1 MRAEPKPR
9 IAVALHDPIP
19 AMRWKLLTWKGVR
32 PDPQP
37 QAMQSLYVPLRRS
50 VACSHRLCCCPS
62 LSVVGNRCRLLP
74 NVASW
79 GGSVANSGNSVAN
92 RGTRGSAGPNRLN
105 AMISRINLSP
115 IRDLRFEKPI
125 TMAGQLRRA
134 WADIKAAIDAGH
146 SLKTIAERLRDCG
159 IDVRYRALTVYVSRL
174 RREDSSGRSPA
185 PTQAKTAAAGR
196 KRKPGPAAV
205 FDPLRN
211 VKEREENR
219 PGFQFDPEP
228 DPRKLI

>member
-1 MRAEPKPR
+1 MEGYAS
-9 IAVALHDPIP
+9 P
-19 AMRWKLLTWKGVR
+19 AAAHTQCNPFMFL
-32 PDPQP
+32 
-37 QAMQSLYVPLRRS
+37 LRRC
-50 VACSHRLCCCPS
+50 VARNRRSPAAPCCE
-62 LSVVGNRCRLLP
+62 LSETDAFCLQTLRRRGHLLP
-74 NVASW
+74 RWGTLLSIVAR
-79 GGSVANSGNSVAN
+79 AA
-92 RGTRGSAGPNRLN
+92 SARPNRLK
-105 AMISRINLSP
+105 AMFSRMNLSP
-115 IRDLRFEKPI
+115 IRDLRSEKPV
-125 TMAGQLRRA
+125 TKAGQIRRA

-146 SLKTIAERLRDCG
+146 SLKTVAERLRDCG

-174 RREDSSGRSPA
+174 RREDSSGRLPA

-196 KRKPGPAAV
+196 KRKPVPADV